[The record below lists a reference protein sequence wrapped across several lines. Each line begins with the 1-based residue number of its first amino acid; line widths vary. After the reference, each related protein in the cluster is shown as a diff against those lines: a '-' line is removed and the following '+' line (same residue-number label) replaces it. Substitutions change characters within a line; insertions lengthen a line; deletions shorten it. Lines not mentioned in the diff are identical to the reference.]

1 MKVRFSH
8 ASSATG
14 TSKKH
19 SSIRAAQSQG
29 LHPVN
34 VGLGDADAGRVDCK
48 ADALCTVVVP
58 EQNGSGVH
66 GPPLSHRSG
75 PAQALQNGPGHPV
88 RKFRLHFVHCFPEFR
103 LDFVH
108 CSGSGTARFRC
119 GFVHLLRDFRLGFVR
134 ETNRFCPPVL
144 RLFPGWDGV
153 HLSQIS
159 CVSAGQIHDT

>member
-48 ADALCTVVVP
+48 VDALCTVVVP

-66 GPPLSHRSG
+66 GPPPISPQRSG
-75 PAQALQNGPGHPV
+75 AGP
-88 RKFRLHFVHCFPEFR
+88 PEWT
-103 LDFVH
+103 
-108 CSGSGTARFRC
+108 G
-119 GFVHLLRDFRLGFVR
+119 
-134 ETNRFCPPVL
+134 PPG
-144 RLFPGWDGV
+144 P
-153 HLSQIS
+153 
-159 CVSAGQIHDT
+159 

>member
-48 ADALCTVVVP
+48 VDALCTVVVP

-75 PAQALQNGPGHPV
+75 PAQALQNGPG
-88 RKFRLHFVHCFPEFR
+88 
-103 LDFVH
+103 
-108 CSGSGTARFRC
+108 
-119 GFVHLLRDFRLGFVR
+119 
-134 ETNRFCPPVL
+134 PPG
-144 RLFPGWDGV
+144 P
-153 HLSQIS
+153 
-159 CVSAGQIHDT
+159 